1 MTRSIINFFIGLWI
15 IVSPYALQFSDQK
28 TLVMFHW
35 ILGVLIVGFALFNA
49 TAIPEVGSSV
59 GSSWLVAGLGI
70 LTILAPFVGHYPA
83 PYKSEWNDVIAGAI
97 VFLFAAS
104 NAGRSYRILIHRE
117 L

>member
-1 MTRSIINFFIGLWI
+1 MTRSIINFFIGIWI
-15 IVSPYALQFSDQK
+15 IVSPYALHFSDHQ

-49 TAIPEVGSSV
+49 TAVPETRTSV

-70 LTILAPFVGHYPA
+70 LTILAPFVGHYA
-83 PYKSEWNDVIAGAI
+83 VPYKAEWNDVIAGVI

-104 NAGRSYRILIHRE
+104 NAGRSYRMLIHRE